1 MTKNEVLVK
10 NQKMGD
16 NVLARVKQLEGQGD
30 LNFPSNYAPEN
41 AMKSAMLILQDL
53 KGSKKDGYKPALEFA
68 NPNSVANALMDMV
81 VQGLNPQK
89 SQGYF
94 IMYGEKVQFQ
104 RSYLG
109 TMSVT
114 KRVTGAKEINA
125 EVIFEGDD
133 VDYEMENGKITN
145 LKHKAKFGS
154 RDTKNI
160 IGAYATI
167 VFEEESKN
175 YTEIMT
181 TEEIETAW
189 KQSQMVY
196 NGEFKADG
204 THRKYPQEMSKKT
217 VINRACKKLLNSSDD
232 SSLLK
237 QQVYNSDERQRKEV
251 FDVEVDENQA
261 TENLDFPDE
270 VVDAE
275 FKETDAPPAHDPE
288 TGEVKSDSDDVLKQN
303 AEVNKDATREN
314 ITEDNPF

>member
-1 MTKNEVLVK
+1 MANEILVK

-16 NVLARVKQLEGQGD
+16 NVLARVKQLEDQGD
-30 LNFPSNYAPEN
+30 LKFPANYEPSN

-81 VQGLNPQK
+81 VQGLNPAK

-94 IMYGEKVQFQ
+94 IMYGDKVQFQ
-104 RSYLG
+104 RSYFG

-114 KRVTGAKEINA
+114 KRVTGAKDINA

-133 VDYEMENGKITN
+133 VEYETVNGKIVN
-145 LKHKAKFGS
+145 LRHKTKFGN

-160 IGAYATI
+160 IGAYAT
-167 VFEEESKN
+167 VTFEDEDLN
-175 YTEIMT
+175 YTEVMT
-181 TEEIETAW
+181 FDEIEQAW

-204 THRKYPQEMSKKT
+204 THRKYPQEMAKKT

-237 QQVYNSDERQRKEV
+237 QQFVESDNRNRKEV

-261 TENLDFPDE
+261 TEDLDFD
-270 VVDAE
+270 DAQ
-275 FKETDAPPAHDPE
+275 FQDVPAHDEE
-288 TGEVKSDSDDVLKQN
+288 TGEIK
-303 AEVNKDATREN
+303 EVE
-314 ITEDNPF
+314 ENPFKKEESDEPF

>member
-16 NVLARVKQLEGQGD
+16 NVLARVKELEGQGN
-30 LNFPSNYAPEN
+30 LNFPANYAPEN

-94 IMYGEKVQFQ
+94 IMYGDKVQFQ

-133 VDYEMENGKITN
+133 VEYETINGKITN
-145 LKHKAKFGS
+145 LKHKTKFGN

-167 VFEEESKN
+167 VFEDESKN

-181 TEEIETAW
+181 TDEIETAW

-237 QQVYNSDERQRKEV
+237 QQVMNSDDRQRKEV
-251 FDVEVDENQA
+251 FDTQVSENHA
-261 TENLDFPDE
+261 TEDLDFPDD
-270 VVDAE
+270 VVDGE
-275 FKETDAPPAHDPE
+275 FKEADQEPEPMQKPVDYDEE
-288 TGEVKSDSDDVLKQN
+288 TGEVKEDD
-303 AEVNKDATREN
+303 KD
-314 ITEDNPF
+314 DNPF

>member
-1 MTKNEVLVK
+1 MANEILVK

-30 LNFPSNYAPEN
+30 LKFPVNYEPSN

-68 NPNSVANALMDMV
+68 NPNSVANALMDMI

-94 IMYGEKVQFQ
+94 IMYGDKVQFQ
-104 RSYLG
+104 RSYFG

-114 KRVTGAKEINA
+114 KRVTGAKDINA

-133 VDYEMENGKITN
+133 VEYETVNGKIVN
-145 LKHKAKFGS
+145 LKHKTKFGN
-154 RDTKNI
+154 RDTEKI
-160 IGAYATI
+160 IGAYCT
-167 VFEEESKN
+167 VTFEDEDLN
-175 YTEIMT
+175 YTEVMT
-181 TEEIETAW
+181 FDEIEQAW

-196 NGEFKADG
+196 DGKFKADG
-204 THRKYPQEMSKKT
+204 THRKYPQEMAKKT

-237 QQVYNSDERQRKEV
+237 QQFVENDNRNRKEV
-251 FDVEVDENQA
+251 FDVEVDENMA
-261 TENLDFPDE
+261 TEDLDFPDYE
-270 VVDAE
+270 DAE
-275 FKETDAPPAHDPE
+275 VKDVPAHDPE
-288 TGEVKSDSDDVLKQN
+288 TGEIKEEPIQAEPQVANDD
-303 AEVNKDATREN
+303 
-314 ITEDNPF
+314 DNPF